1 MRTARASRLQW
12 HTSRRRRQAIL
23 LVLSVGDTGV
33 PFSYVHDLAVWR
45 PYPYNLVPVTVTPG
59 KLKDIS
65 HNTIVVHDPLTNSDE
80 TYSGVTVTNL
90 FTKLGTPLTGKEVVQ
105 PIGFVAAGLE
115 HVTFSLATPDSGLP
129 EEALIADSVN
139 GHPIDQ
145 FFPFRLVVT
154 RARCPA
160 LLIHNLNRIEFKFK
174 LN

>member
-1 MRTARASRLQW
+1 MFSTPAAVRCMRTARASRLQW

-33 PFSYVHDLAVWR
+33 PFSYVHDLGVWR

-90 FTKLGTPLTGKEVVQ
+90 FTKLGTPLTGKRW
-105 PIGFVAAGLE
+105 
-115 HVTFSLATPDSGLP
+115 FSQLVSSPQGWSTLRF
-129 EEALIADSVN
+129 LLQ
-139 GHPIDQ
+139 HPIQ
-145 FFPFRLVVT
+145 ASPKKPSSRT
-154 RARCPA
+154 A
-160 LLIHNLNRIEFKFK
+160 
-174 LN
+174 